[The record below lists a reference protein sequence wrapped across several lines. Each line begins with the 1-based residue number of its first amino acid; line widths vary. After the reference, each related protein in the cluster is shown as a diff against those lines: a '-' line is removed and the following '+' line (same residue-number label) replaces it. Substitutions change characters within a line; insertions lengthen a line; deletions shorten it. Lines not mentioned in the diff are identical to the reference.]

1 MTIDEAINRI
11 DSLIPNA
18 YVRGDKIAWLSTL
31 DGTIKKEI
39 IQTHKKRIRHP
50 AAETLTS
57 IPHYRWQDDPQEI
70 PQDDPQHYPVMP
82 YTEETP
88 ADTLLLAPYPYDNI
102 YLYYLEMQ
110 IDYYNSEID
119 KYNNAKA
126 MFDEAYSAFRNFW
139 NRTHL
144 PKPTYNRYF

>member
-31 DGTIKKEI
+31 DGTIQKEI
-39 IQTHKKRIRHP
+39 IRTHEKRIRHP
-50 AAETLTS
+50 AAETLMA
-57 IPHYRWQDDPQEI
+57 IPSGMEPEEQ
-70 PQDDPQHYPVMP
+70 DPQHYPVMP

-88 ADTLLLAPYPYDNI
+88 ADTLLLAPFPYDNL